1 LRRFST
7 EEQDRRKAQML
18 GYDYDE
24 VIGRAILDSV
34 DDIRELSEEEKNRK
48 AVMIENGLNSKE
60 GLQNRQDS
68 CIKIN
73 VLFNQNVWATPNENS
88 LRIIESLQTF
98 GFFDE
103 FELVNWEAME
113 NEENRRKILEIM
125 EKTNDQT

>member
-1 LRRFST
+1 MF
-7 EEQDRRKAQML
+7 
-18 GYDYDE
+18 GYDYDK

-34 DDIRELSEEEKNRK
+34 DDIRELSEEEKNRQ

-88 LRIIESLQTF
+88 LRIIESLQTL
-98 GFFDE
+98 GFLDE

>member
-1 LRRFST
+1 
-7 EEQDRRKAQML
+7 
-18 GYDYDE
+18 
-24 VIGRAILDSV
+24 
-34 DDIRELSEEEKNRK
+34 
-48 AVMIENGLNSKE
+48 MIENGLNSKE

-88 LRIIESLQTF
+88 LRIIESLQTL
-98 GFFDE
+98 GFLDE